1 MRVLVDTSVWV
12 AHWRA
17 HNAALA
23 ALLQADGT
31 LMHPMV
37 LGEIACG
44 TPPQRAT
51 SLAALADLRPAHQAT
66 PSETLALIERHTLY
80 GQGLGWVDCTLLAS
94 TLITPAARLWT
105 LDARL
110 AAQAQRLGV
119 GYQPALPAPH

>member
-17 HNAALA
+17 RNAALA
-23 ALLQADGT
+23 ALLQADAA

-66 PSETLALIERHTLY
+66 PSETLALIERHALY

>member
-17 HNAALA
+17 GNAALV
-23 ALLQADGT
+23 ALLQADGA

-44 TPPQRAT
+44 TPPQRSI
-51 SLAALADLRPAHQAT
+51 SLAALADLHPAQQAT
-66 PSETLALIERHTLY
+66 PAETLTLIERHTLY
-80 GQGLGWVDCTLLAS
+80 GKGLGWVDCTLLAS

-105 LDARL
+105 LDTRL
-110 AAQAQRLGV
+110 AEQAQRLGV
-119 GYQPALPAPH
+119 CYQPTSPAPH